1 QRAGIAHAVG
11 DHRNPERLVRRL
23 VAVAAGE
30 HRIDFAREAPLPALR
45 LRQAVAQQP
54 GLVDATQARRAPTC
68 KQAEGHPARHAHR
81 HLLRLARRISRCFFA
96 TWRSVRTFFLSLYG
110 LSPSLNTKRTGVPTS

>member
-1 QRAGIAHAVG
+1 
-11 DHRNPERLVRRL
+11 
-23 VAVAAGE
+23 VAIAAGE
-30 HRIDFAREAPLPALR
+30 HRIHFACEAQPPALH

-54 GLVDATQARRAPTC
+54 GLVDPAQARGAPAG
-68 KQAEGHPARHAHR
+68 KQAEGHPARRVHR

-110 LSPSLNTKRTGVPTS
+110 LSPSLKTKRTGVPTSLKRLRK